1 MKNSSI
7 WLFVIFFIGLFHT
20 ASAQTVTKELSP
32 GYYVVVGAYAATKEE
47 NAKHFVEVLIQR
59 GHEADYGFNTS
70 RNLYFVYIN
79 YFTTLKASIEKM
91 EAVRASK
98 KFVDAWV
105 RVVPGYVKMDEQKKN
120 ETTVTSTADNKQQ
133 VDPSKTPDEKSNTN
147 ISNTI
152 PVENDSSTT
161 DVKDNEPIKQFPKM
175 TLGNTEVF
183 LSLYNARNNR
193 IVDGEVQVIDTE
205 RARQITKVKGNEY
218 LILPDP
224 KSKSGQLTLVCDVFG
239 YRKIQQEINYPLP
252 LADTVKPYVELWGTS
267 LVVTF
272 DLMRYHIGDIAVLYN
287 VYFYKDAAIMMPESK
302 FELNNLLAMM
312 KENPNYRI
320 SLNGHT
326 NGNQSGKIII
336 MGASRDFFSLADG
349 IESGGS
355 AKELSE
361 RRAEIIKDWLV
372 ANGVDGSR
380 IEVKGWGGKK
390 PIYETKSVNA
400 GKNVRVEVEMLAE

>member
-1 MKNSSI
+1 MKNLTN
-7 WLFVIFFIGLFHT
+7 WLLLIFFVCLFYA
-20 ASAQTVTKELSP
+20 ASAQTVSKELSP

-47 NAKHFVEVLIQR
+47 NARHFAEVLVQR
-59 GHEADYGFNTS
+59 GHDANYGFNSS
-70 RNLYFVYIN
+70 RNLYFVYIH

-91 EAVRASK
+91 QAVRASK

-105 RVVPGYVKMDEQKKN
+105 RVVPGYVKITEEKN
-120 ETTVTSTADNKQQ
+120 QATS
-133 VDPSKTPDEKSNTN
+133 VDKNPVVNNESKDSVKTQNEKSNPTTPN
-147 ISNTI
+147 NTTT
-152 PVENDSSTT
+152 DSTT
-161 DVKDNEPIKQFPKM
+161 SDVTDNPPIKQYQKM

-193 IVDGEVQVIDTE
+193 IVDGDIQVIDTE
-205 RARQITKVKGNEY
+205 RARPMTKVKGNEY
-218 LILPDP
+218 LNLPDP
-224 KSKSGQLTLVCDVFG
+224 KSKSGQLTLFCDVFG

-267 LVVTF
+267 LVITF
-272 DLMRYHIGDIAVLYN
+272 DLMRYHVGDIAVLYN
-287 VYFYKDAAIMMPESK
+287 VYFYKDAAVMMPESK

-312 KENPNYRI
+312 QENPKYRI
-320 SLNGHT
+320 ALHGHSNGS
-326 NGNQSGKIII
+326 QAGKIIT
-336 MGASRDFFSLADG
+336 MGSSKDFFSLAG
-349 IESGGS
+349 TAESGGS

-361 RRAEIIKDWLV
+361 KRADIIKQYLV
-372 ANGVDGSR
+372 ANGIDASR